1 MISTLST
8 VTIVAA
14 LVFSVIVLVYVALD
28 RVPDWGL
35 LGLAGVVEAA
45 TVALLVVASV
55 QLARGQHEMAGIDI
69 TTYVGYLLTALC
81 ALPIGF
87 FWSLTEKSRGAT
99 AVLAAAG
106 LTHGF
111 LVVRTLQVW
120 QG

>member
-1 MISTLST
+1 MIGTLST

-14 LVFSVIVLVYVALD
+14 LLFTVVVLVYVALD
-28 RVPDWGL
+28 RVPDWTL

-45 TVALLVVASV
+45 TVLLLGAATV
-55 QLARGQHEMAGIDI
+55 QLVRGQHEMAGIDI
-69 TTYVGYLLTALC
+69 TTYVGYLLTAMC

-87 FWSLTEKSRGAT
+87 FWSLTEQSRSAT
-99 AVLAAAG
+99 AVLAAAS
-106 LTHGF
+106 LTHAF